1 MNTNA
6 VSVLWL
12 ELLGG
17 LLVVLGTLLAW
28 LAFTLASQTIDPS
41 LEKNLL
47 RIRLDLP
54 GFLDGLAR
62 HLATAGA
69 WMAGVGA
76 LLFFG
81 ALHLVRLF
89 RLVLG
94 LAALFAVGV
103 WVWLALKA

>member
-1 MNTNA
+1 MNAN
-6 VSVLWL
+6 VSSALWL

-28 LAFTLASQTIDPS
+28 LAFTLANQTIDPS

-54 GFLDGLAR
+54 GFLDGVAL

-81 ALHLVRLF
+81 AGYLVRLF

-94 LAALFAVGV
+94 IAALFTVGL

>member
-1 MNTNA
+1 MNAN
-6 VSVLWL
+6 VSSALWL

-17 LLVVLGTLLAW
+17 LLVVLGALLAG
-28 LAFTLASQTIDPS
+28 LAFTLAGQTIDPS

-76 LLFFG
+76 LLF
-81 ALHLVRLF
+81 
-89 RLVLG
+89 LG
-94 LAALFAVGV
+94 PPTWCGSSGCCWAWRPCLRWGCGSG
-103 WVWLALKA
+103 

>member
-1 MNTNA
+1 MNSNA
-6 VSVLWL
+6 MSVLWL

-17 LLVVLGTLLAW
+17 LLVVLGVLLAG
-28 LAFTLASQTIDPS
+28 LAFTLAGQAIDPS

-47 RIRLDLP
+47 RIRLDLS

-81 ALHLVRLF
+81 AAHLVRLF
-89 RLVLG
+89 RLALG

>member
-1 MNTNA
+1 MKANVTSA
-6 VSVLWL
+6 LWL

-17 LLVVLGTLLAW
+17 LLVVLGALLAW
-28 LAFTLASQTIDPS
+28 LAFTLANQTLDPT

-54 GFLDGLAR
+54 GFLDGVAR
-62 HLATAGA
+62 HLSVVGA

-81 ALHLVRLF
+81 ASYLVQVF
-89 RLVLG
+89 RVVLG
-94 LAALFAVGV
+94 LAALFALGV
-103 WVWLALKA
+103 WAWLALG